1 MIMSRRDND
10 ASPGLE
16 DNAMFLE
23 MHLDQKAYYRLRCL
37 EVAVK
42 TFDPDSTIDTRV
54 LFDVAQVLMQYIETG
69 KTPL

>member
-1 MIMSRRDND
+1 MTRRDND
-10 ASPGLE
+10 ASPGIE
-16 DNAMFLE
+16 DNAMYPS

-42 TFDPDSTIDTRV
+42 CFDPDITIDTRV

-69 KTPL
+69 KAPL